1 MSAVLAP
8 KPRFEPMQLSD
19 LDEVVGI
26 ERAVYEFPWT
36 PGNFRD
42 SLRAGYEC
50 RVYRSEQDGLIGYGV
65 LMAGV
70 GEGHLLNISI
80 AAPFQRRGHGAQL
93 LERFIE
99 LARYRG
105 LESMILEVRPSNFT
119 ARRLYLRR
127 GFRQVGLRRGYYPA
141 VDGREDA
148 LVLTL
153 TL

>member
-8 KPRFEPMQLSD
+8 RPRFEPMQPSD
-19 LDEVVGI
+19 LDEVVTI
-26 ERAVYEFPWT
+26 ERTVYEFPWT

-42 SLRAGYEC
+42 SIHAGYDC
-50 RVYRSEQDGLIGYGV
+50 RVYRNEHGALIGYGV

-70 GEGHLLNISI
+70 GEAHLLNISV
-80 AAPFQRRGHGAQL
+80 AAACQRRGYGAQL
-93 LERFIE
+93 LEHFIE
-99 LARYRG
+99 LTRARR
-105 LESMILEVRPSNFT
+105 LESICLEVRPSNHV

-141 VDGREDA
+141 AEGREDA